1 MPTYGNNFSSIKN
14 KQKRQ
19 EVYQKSKK
27 EKKKAKKERQVK
39 RKREEEELGDKA
51 PPRQVGVF
59 FFHVN
64 TLSQNM
70 IHIRY
75 REHSTIHVKRM
86 KLL

>member
-1 MPTYGNNFSSIKN
+1 MKKKKIGHHTMPTYGNNFSSIKN

-59 FFHVN
+59 FF
-64 TLSQNM
+64 SRQ
-70 IHIRY
+70 
-75 REHSTIHVKRM
+75 HSLKT
-86 KLL
+86 